1 MPVDALVVLVSFI
14 HTRSQQEAS
23 GRDGELYQRN
33 GLSISILPVSCEV
46 CKKFRMGSIFCTE
59 SFPLLTYKSF
69 SIKQFNLTE
78 TVAVRRASL
87 STCVLQRPYDTM
99 GNIFQRSQKMNV
111 FSNAF
116 AIYWLSFSC
125 RSNKRSLAHRTQ

>member
-78 TVAVRRASL
+78 TVVVRRASSFMVGFAGGIRCDRESF
-87 STCVLQRPYDTM
+87 STFSDNEL
-99 GNIFQRSQKMNV
+99 I
-111 FSNAF
+111 FSNDSAKF
-116 AIYWLSFSC
+116 WLSS
-125 RSNKRSLAHRTQ
+125 S